1 MKRKILSLV
10 LAMTLALAYAVPVAA
25 AEADVQATE
34 DVAAVEVT
42 EPAPAVSDEAV
53 PNTADPGEKVSDD
66 PAVQEAYDTYIALE
80 KALADGDLAALKEAY
95 NYLSKGEFETEAQ
108 QEEFDKIIDEK
119 IGYEESLVALFSAA
133 YVIDAA
139 DKYDAYKANK
149 NIGTAYDFVDA
160 VDTVTEDCELSME
173 SFVPGISADYEDAKA
188 NYLPAE
194 NVLTV
199 YKAYEELVLY
209 SVELHYYDEDFFAA
223 YEGFE
228 AVLDEFNALTEDELA
243 DLAELMGVEDGEA
256 AWNQIFSVWVN
267 ASTVMELG
275 EAYTA
280 YTEKPGKD
288 TAAALVEVYERVF
301 LSKDFFIE
309 EDFELFR
316 EFFFDIDDVYAEAK
330 ALVTEDKAPSEE
342 TVTNETTAESDKSD
356 KDNSPATGD
365 DFNAAPYAAIMVI
378 AAAVAGLAV
387 KRRKVQ

>member
-42 EPAPAVSDEAV
+42 EPAPAVADEVV
-53 PNTADPGEKVSDD
+53 PNTAEPEDKVSDD
-66 PAVQEAYDTYIALE
+66 PAVQEAYDQYRALE
-80 KALADGDLAALKEAY
+80 KALADGNLTALKIAY
-95 NYLSKGEFETEAQ
+95 NQLNGSEFETDAQ
-108 QEEFDKIIDEK
+108 QKEFDKIVEEK
-119 IGYEESLVALFSAA
+119 IGYNEYMSVAFSAA

-139 DKYDAYKANK
+139 DKYDAYKANQ
-149 NIGTAYDFVDA
+149 NAGTAYDFIDA

-223 YEGFE
+223 CEGFE

-301 LSKDFFIE
+301 LSKDFFTE

>member
-25 AEADVQATE
+25 AEVDVQPTE
-34 DVAAVEVT
+34 GVAAVEVT

-194 NVLTV
+194 NVHTV
-199 YKAYEELVLY
+199 YKDYEELVLY

-223 YEGFE
+223 CEGFE